1 MHSVNIFRY
10 HHYHQENRGPLTK
23 PEFLLYLDAEIDS
36 QDYNS
41 PLENM
46 LITTKLRLL
55 DEVGK
60 GMGVDVMVLP
70 KLAAEE
76 NPAELRRKVMS
87 IVTLICCDFPETT
100 HSLFP
105 LL

>member
-1 MHSVNIFRY
+1 M
-10 HHYHQENRGPLTK
+10 
-23 PEFLLYLDAEIDS
+23 
-36 QDYNS
+36 DYNS

-60 GMGVDVMVLP
+60 GMGVDVMMLP

-76 NPAELRRKVMS
+76 NPAELRRKVMY
-87 IVTLICCDFPETT
+87 IQ
-100 HSLFP
+100 
-105 LL
+105 

>member
-1 MHSVNIFRY
+1 M
-10 HHYHQENRGPLTK
+10 TK

-76 NPAELRRKVMS
+76 NPAELRRKVML
-87 IVTLICCDFPETT
+87 IVSLVLSVTFLRLIT
-100 HSLFP
+100 HYFHCYDERYVDHGTFADV
-105 LL
+105 